1 MHELVEVALRV
12 VTGARLGARLL
23 LELLLELLRVLLR
36 VPIGPRRVGAP
47 IRSRAGAR
55 PGADWR
61 QGRRIGFGGRR
72 RAWEP
77 LSKMQQRDCTVG
89 TWVGATVG
97 RGGGAWKPLPKMPV
111 GIAKTATA
119 TAAVNT
125 AMTLRAQDAFR
136 FTSMTRTPHD
146 QRNQEE

>member
-1 MHELVEVALRV
+1 MAGGGGALIPLVRPAGGALAVHELVEAALRV

-23 LELLLELLRVLLR
+23 LELLLELLGVLLR
-36 VPIGPRRVGAP
+36 VPIGPPRVGAP
-47 IRSRAGAR
+47 IRSEAGAR

-72 RAWEP
+72 R
-77 LSKMQQRDCTVG
+77 
-89 TWVGATVG
+89 
-97 RGGGAWKPLPKMPV
+97 AWKPLPKMPV

-136 FTSMTRTPHD
+136 FTTMTRTPHD
-146 QRNQEE
+146 ERNQEE